1 MAVSMRI
8 ATGLA
13 AIALAGC
20 MTTDPY
26 TGEEKTSKTTRG
38 AAIGAVSGAVI
49 GAATASDEDRGKGAA
64 TGAVA
69 GGAIGAG
76 IGNYMDRQEKAL
88 RNRLEGSGVR
98 VAREGDK
105 LRLIMPGNITFGV
118 DRDEVRSGF
127 YDTLNSVATVLKEYD
142 QTNIRVTGYTDATGS
157 EAYNQQLSERRA
169 ASVGRYLV
177 SQGIASG
184 RVWTSGYGERYPLA
198 TNETEEGRQAN
209 RRVELELVPM
219 SR

>member
-198 TNETEEGRQAN
+198 TNDTEEGRQAN